1 MESKSTTQKILTQP
15 VSSKHRHW
23 KGYNPKNYTM
33 RAILVDDEP
42 DGIRT
47 LQKMLERHCP
57 HVTVVATCN
66 GAARA
71 KEQLELL
78 RPDVIF
84 LDIQMPGK
92 SGLELLTEL
101 TESSINE
108 FEVIF
113 VTAHNEYMLQALQ
126 YSAADYLLKPVDEDR
141 LIEAVQ
147 RVEKRLEAGK
157 QEEWTETL
165 LHNLSKAGNPSE
177 MRLCLPTL
185 KGFIVLKLDEI
196 VYCEAERSYTVFHLA
211 GNKTVTV
218 SKSLIEYDT
227 ILKDTSFFRIHKS
240 FLINLHHVR
249 EYQRGE
255 GGMVIMSDN
264 AEIEVSRR
272 KKEQFLLKVKE
283 IFRY

>member
-1 MESKSTTQKILTQP
+1 MK
-15 VSSKHRHW
+15 
-23 KGYNPKNYTM
+23 
-33 RAILVDDEP
+33 AIIVDDEP

-47 LQKMLERHCP
+47 LEKMLQLHCP
-57 HVTVVATCN
+57 DVKVAATCSN
-66 GAARA
+66 ATIA
-71 KEQLELL
+71 KQQLEEIK
-78 RPDVIF
+78 PDIVF

-101 TESSINE
+101 PNKD

-147 RVEKRLEAGK
+147 RAEKRMQPGRK
-157 QEEWTETL
+157 EWTETL
-165 LHNLSKAGNPSE
+165 MHNLTKTGSPAE

-185 KGFIVLKLDEI
+185 KGFIVVKLDDI
-196 VYCEAERSYTVFHLA
+196 IYCEAERSYTIFHLD
-211 GNKTVTV
+211 GKRTVTV
-218 SKSLIEYDT
+218 SKSLIEYDN
-227 ILKDTSFFRIHKS
+227 LLQDTQFLRIHKS
-240 FLINLHHVR
+240 FLVNLHHVK

-255 GGMVIMSDN
+255 GGTVIMSDN

-272 KKEQFLLKVKE
+272 KKEFFLGRMKE
-283 IFRY
+283 LYKY

>member
-1 MESKSTTQKILTQP
+1 MK
-15 VSSKHRHW
+15 
-23 KGYNPKNYTM
+23 
-33 RAILVDDEP
+33 AILVDDEL

-47 LQKMLERHCP
+47 LEKMLGRHCP
-57 HVTVVATCN
+57 HVKIAAVCSNATV
-66 GAARA
+66 A
-71 KEQLELL
+71 KKQLEEVS
-78 RPDVIF
+78 PDVVF

-92 SGLELLTEL
+92 SGLEMLTEL
-101 TESSINE
+101 TVKN

-157 QEEWTETL
+157 KEERTETL
-165 LHNLSKAGNPSE
+165 LHNLSKAGHPSE

-185 KGFIVLKLDEI
+185 KGFIILKLEDI
-196 VYCEAERSYTVFHLA
+196 IYCEAERSYTIFHLE
-211 GNKTVTV
+211 GNRTVTV
-218 SKSLIEYDT
+218 SKPLLDYDN
-227 ILKDTSFFRIHKS
+227 LLQDTTFLRIHKS
-240 FLINLHHVR
+240 YLINLIHVK

-255 GGMVIMSDN
+255 GGVVIMSDN

-272 KKEQFLLKVKE
+272 KKDQFLLKIKE
-283 IFRY
+283 VFRY